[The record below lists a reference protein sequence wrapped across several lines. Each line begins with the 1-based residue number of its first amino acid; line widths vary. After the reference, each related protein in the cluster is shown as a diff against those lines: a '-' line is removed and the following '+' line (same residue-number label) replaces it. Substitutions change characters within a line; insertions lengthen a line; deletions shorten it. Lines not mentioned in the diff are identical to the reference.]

1 MSQSE
6 RITKVRVE
14 EDLKF
19 GLFANAFRIVNE
31 VGPDCFLDFMV
42 YSSDAHEATVVSRVR
57 VRREFL
63 PSIRRSLSSAME
75 EFPETDDQE
84 STKPSAPL
92 RKNGET
98 LH

>member
-1 MSQSE
+1 MADSQ
-6 RITKVRVE
+6 RITKVNVE

-19 GLFANAFRIVNE
+19 GEFANAFRVIEE

-42 YSSDAHEATVVSRVR
+42 YSADAQEATVVSRIR

-63 PSIRRSLSSAME
+63 DSIRKTLSQAME
-75 EFPETDDQE
+75 EFPGEDSPTGAE
-84 STKPSAPL
+84 MAIL

-98 LH
+98 VH